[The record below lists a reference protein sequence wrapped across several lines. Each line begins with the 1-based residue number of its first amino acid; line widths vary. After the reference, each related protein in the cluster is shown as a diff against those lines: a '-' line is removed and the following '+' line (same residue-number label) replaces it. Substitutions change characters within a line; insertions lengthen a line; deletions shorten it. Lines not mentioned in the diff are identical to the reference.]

1 MSYRR
6 NSETVGAF
14 LLRAIPRI
22 DWDSLTESQAE
33 TYLAEIR
40 DACSDYYR
48 PKPKQRTIDEWASM
62 DISLWER
69 AIIQHL
75 LRPMEPGIMKMID
88 ESDYVKKYET
98 VYVGPS
104 KFEIRGQGKNPFAVP
119 HISRTSRKL

>member
-1 MSYRR
+1 
-6 NSETVGAF
+6 
-14 LLRAIPRI
+14 
-22 DWDSLTESQAE
+22 
-33 TYLAEIR
+33 
-40 DACSDYYR
+40 
-48 PKPKQRTIDEWASM
+48 M

-75 LRPMEPGIMKMID
+75 LRPLEPGIMKMID
-88 ESDYVKKYET
+88 ESGYVKKHET